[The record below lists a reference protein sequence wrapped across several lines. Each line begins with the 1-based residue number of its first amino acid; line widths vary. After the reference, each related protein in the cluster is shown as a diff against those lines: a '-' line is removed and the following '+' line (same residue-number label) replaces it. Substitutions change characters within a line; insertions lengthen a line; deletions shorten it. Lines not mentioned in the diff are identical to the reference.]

1 MLWDDADK
9 KYGYINNF
17 TGEVTQ
23 EYPTG
28 NKPKKQTKLETE
40 SYRKNVVDL
49 NKGMFLKIFL
59 HLGTFLKNSPKSYHR
74 ILLGLPKG
82 LPKGL
87 SLWSPWD
94 DAQNKIDQQ

>member
-49 NKGMFLKIFL
+49 NKGMFF
-59 HLGTFLKNSPKSYHR
+59 KNSLGYFTPGYIFENSLKWKDFVM
-74 ILLGLPKG
+74 ILADL
-82 LPKGL
+82 
-87 SLWSPWD
+87 
-94 DAQNKIDQQ
+94 

>member
-1 MLWDDADK
+1 LLWDDADK

-49 NKGMFLKIFL
+49 NKGMFLKTPWVIL
-59 HLGTFLKNSPKSYHR
+59 HLVTFLKNSLKNSGLKCKDFVM
-74 ILLGLPKG
+74 ILADP
-82 LPKGL
+82 
-87 SLWSPWD
+87 
-94 DAQNKIDQQ
+94 